1 MLFSVIGLRMRDLL
15 YFLAYHLQR
24 FEHFCGSV
32 LNLWQFIRD
41 PSFDHYV
48 ENKVRQKIDLASL
61 VDHVNPLN
69 SKPDSIEDYQETA
82 TPGEE
87 QTIAQ

>member
-1 MLFSVIGLRMRDLL
+1 
-15 YFLAYHLQR
+15 
-24 FEHFCGSV
+24 
-32 LNLWQFIRD
+32 
-41 PSFDHYV
+41 V

-61 VDHVNPLN
+61 VDRVNPLN